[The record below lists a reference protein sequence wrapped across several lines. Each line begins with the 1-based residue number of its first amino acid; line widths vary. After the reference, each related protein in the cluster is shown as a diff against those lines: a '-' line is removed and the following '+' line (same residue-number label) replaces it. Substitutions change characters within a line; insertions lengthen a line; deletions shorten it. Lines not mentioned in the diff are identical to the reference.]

1 MPQALKK
8 FAKNVPYEMQVKFRP
23 ASEAELKAIGENLPE
38 GYIAGWASTPDL
50 DSYHHVVKAGAFD
63 EAIKSRGLKGPKGIK
78 LLLGHDWDKVAGQIT
93 VLEMR
98 NGSLWIEA
106 QLNLKVSYVQDAYQV
121 MLMNDGWSFSVGF
134 MLQDYEFK
142 ENEQGHEYLHIL
154 RGDLYEVSTTPFP
167 ANEECTMTFI
177 KSKLEVPEKV
187 ELKRVSD
194 FEKMLMD
201 DFGITSQQNAHKI
214 TLAVK
219 SNLHLFGKASV
230 SDPASEPTTP
240 LMPEGANDLRKALA
254 NLKKTLQDS

>member
-1 MPQALKK
+1 
-8 FAKNVPYEMQVKFRP
+8 MQVKFRP

-50 DSYHHVVKAGAFD
+50 DSYRHVVKAGAFD
-63 EAIKSRGLKGPKGIK
+63 DAIKSRGLKGPKGIK
-78 LLLGHDWDKVAGQIT
+78 LLLGHDWDKAAGQIM

-98 NGSLWIEA
+98 GGSLWIEA

-142 ENEQGHEYLHIL
+142 ENDAGMEYLHIL
-154 RGDLYEVSTTPFP
+154 RGDLYEVSAVPFP

-177 KSKLEVPEKV
+177 KSKLALPEKV
-187 ELKRVSD
+187 KLERASD

-201 DFGITSQQNAHKI
+201 EFGIASRQIAHKI

-219 SNLHLFGKASV
+219 SNLHLFGKSSV
-230 SDPASEPTTP
+230 SDPASEPAPP
-240 LMPEGANDLRKALA
+240 LVPEGTDDFRKALA
-254 NLKKTLQDS
+254 DLKKTLQDS